1 MIPAGTCT
9 SFLLPLLL
17 LVPCVCGQE
26 AERGESAPPAAAHEE
41 TVPLPVPDTDHL
53 DDSSDRPVLQGRS
66 NVAPVAEPVPAPA
79 APSGE
84 MSVPPA
90 AAPATE
96 APVRRQ
102 PFTSISSSKQFH
114 VIGQDALLAGAIA
127 SRADSMRTA
136 LLKILK
142 QPNEWKNRII
152 IRLLGEPGTPVPPN
166 PIRMQTTILG
176 DAITYNI
183 YIHLGRGINQDRLRN
198 AVISTLLYEMMLRNI
213 DPEGLPEQVSLPAWL
228 ITGLEQAVLWQTNE
242 ADRTLYS
249 TLFQQDGIMS
259 PDDILKSREPEKELD
274 ATSYAAYQT
283 SCGALMLCL
292 LNQKNG
298 PEGMKQ
304 LLDQAILGGDDPK
317 NLIKRH
323 FPQLNLTP
331 SSLHKWWTLQLSR
344 MATPPVTETLTIMET
359 ERHLQE
365 ALTLVKYDPDT
376 RTTSTFPVDNLEE
389 AASLTDLKR
398 QLSNISGNLFNL
410 SRRSFPSYRPV
421 IVEYAKLVALMQ
433 TDRLDRK
440 KAAPKISQLRE
451 IRELSMKTA
460 RRVRDYMD
468 WYEINTRTGSGKT
481 FDSYAATMKL
491 IREQEAPANTPIA
504 RYLDDIEK
512 LYTLPAKAP
521 VPPLYGND

>member
-304 LLDQAILGGDDPK
+304 LLDQAILGGGRSQKPHQAPFSPAQSDTLLPAQMVDAPAFPHGYPTRDG
-317 NLIKRH
+317 NPHDHGDGEAFAGSPHPGQVRSGHADHLHFSSGQSGGSRLPDGPEETAFQHIRQPVQPQQALVPLLSSRH
-323 FPQLNLTP
+323 
-331 SSLHKWWTLQLSR
+331 R
-344 MATPPVTETLTIMET
+344 GI
-359 ERHLQE
+359 
-365 ALTLVKYDPDT
+365 
-376 RTTSTFPVDNLEE
+376 
-389 AASLTDLKR
+389 R
-398 QLSNISGNLFNL
+398 Q
-410 SRRSFPSYRPV
+410 
-421 IVEYAKLVALMQ
+421 
-433 TDRLDRK
+433 
-440 KAAPKISQLRE
+440 
-451 IRELSMKTA
+451 A
-460 RRVRDYMD
+460 RRPDADGQTGPQESRA
-468 WYEINTRTGSGKT
+468 ENQSAPGNTGTFHENGPARTG
-481 FDSYAATMKL
+481 
-491 IREQEAPANTPIA
+491 
-504 RYLDDIEK
+504 
-512 LYTLPAKAP
+512 
-521 VPPLYGND
+521 LYGLV